1 MTKAVNLHRTF
12 STFSEADEYDHDF
25 VRDWSG
31 FPANGKPWEEILK
44 SERVVILAE
53 AGAGKT
59 YEMQT
64 TARRLKKEGRA
75 AFFMELADLAESS
88 PREILSPEDEAL
100 FASWLE
106 SGEEGW
112 FSSIR

>member
-1 MTKAVNLHRTF
+1 MNM
-12 STFSEADEYDHDF
+12 DHDF
-25 VRDWSG
+25 ARAWG
-31 FPANGKPWEEILK
+31 GLNPGGQPWEEILK

-88 PREILSPEDEAL
+88 PGEILSPEDEAL
-100 FASWLE
+100 FASWF
-106 SGEEGW
+106 GVG
-112 FSSIR
+112 